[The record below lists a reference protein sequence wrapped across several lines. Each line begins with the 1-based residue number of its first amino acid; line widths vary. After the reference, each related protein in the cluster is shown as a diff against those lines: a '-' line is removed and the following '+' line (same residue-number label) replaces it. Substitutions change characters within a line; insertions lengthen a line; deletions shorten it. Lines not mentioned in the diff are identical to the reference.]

1 MAGSNDRLRASRGI
15 GKEALVDATEVC
27 GRGSIDVSRPVVS
40 TAIALPGITLT
51 FPRENDRLS
60 SPDSP
65 EILVRKAGDNPLRS
79 GVLCPP

>member
-1 MAGSNDRLRASRGI
+1 MAGSNDRLRVSRGI
-15 GKEALVDATEVC
+15 GKEALVDVC

-40 TAIALPGITLT
+40 TAIALPGMTLT

-60 SPDSP
+60 SPVSP